1 MYNADLR
8 KRYLLDNP
16 DWKYDVMPEIWDGHN
31 IMDFVDPDIDARLE
45 ELEREEEHMAAAFE
59 VCLFKQIA
67 TNHVSTNWST
77 TAKTYNNAGRV
88 WSYNGRGP
96 SHQ

>member
-1 MYNADLR
+1 LCLNADLPPQEANGGAGVYNADIR

-45 ELEREEEHMAAAFE
+45 ELEREEEQMAAAFE
-59 VCLFKQIA
+59 VCTQSTLGQRLV
-67 TNHVSTNWST
+67 NHT
-77 TAKTYNNAGRV
+77 TWPTAR
-88 WSYNGRGP
+88 S
-96 SHQ
+96 